1 MPGEIKTIGAVMNDW
16 HSALLKD
23 LEAQLAEL
31 ERFGDDESAR
41 RALEIL
47 REKIRQVRQ
56 RIFEQI
62 TPWQQT
68 KLARHENRP
77 YTLDFIARLF
87 TDFEEIHGD
96 RKYADD
102 PAVVTGF
109 GWFRS
114 RPVVVVGQQKGR
126 NLAER
131 KHRNFGMMQPE
142 GYRKALRAMRLAEK
156 FRKPILTFVDT
167 PGAFPGIGAEER
179 GQAEA
184 IAYNLREMARLR
196 VPVIVSVI
204 GEGGSGGALG
214 IGVGDRIL
222 MLENAVYS
230 VISPESCSAILWKDQ
245 AHAEAAARNLGL
257 TSRDLKRLGIIDEIV
272 PEPPEGAH
280 ADWDATARA
289 LGDALER
296 HLDELAALPFD
307 RLTLSRTEKFRRMG
321 VVESAGSP

>member
-1 MPGEIKTIGAVMNDW
+1 MNDW

-23 LEAQLAEL
+23 LESQLAEL

-47 REKIRQVRQ
+47 REKIRQVRG
-56 RIFEQI
+56 RIYEQI
-62 TPWQQT
+62 TPWQRI

-77 YTLDFIARLF
+77 YSLDLVERLV

-102 PAVVTGF
+102 PAVITGF
-109 GWFRS
+109 GWFRT

-156 FRKPILTFVDT
+156 FRKPILTFIDT

-196 VPVIVSVI
+196 VPVVVSVI

-245 AHAEAAARNLGL
+245 GHAEAAAHNLGL

-280 ADWDATARA
+280 TDWDATARA
-289 LGDALER
+289 LGDAVER
-296 HLDELAALPFD
+296 HLTELMTLPFD
-307 RLTLSRTEKFRRMG
+307 GLPLSRTEKFRRMG
-321 VVESAGSP
+321 VVEPVASS

>member
-1 MPGEIKTIGAVMNDW
+1 MNDW

-23 LEAQLAEL
+23 LESQLAEL

-47 REKIRQVRQ
+47 REKIRQVRG
-56 RIFEQI
+56 RIYEQI
-62 TPWQQT
+62 TPWQRI

-77 YTLDFIARLF
+77 YSLDLVERLV

-102 PAVVTGF
+102 PAVITGF
-109 GWFRS
+109 GWFRT

-156 FRKPILTFVDT
+156 FRKPILTFIDT

-184 IAYNLREMARLR
+184 IAY
-196 VPVIVSVI
+196 
-204 GEGGSGGALG
+204 
-214 IGVGDRIL
+214 
-222 MLENAVYS
+222 
-230 VISPESCSAILWKDQ
+230 
-245 AHAEAAARNLGL
+245 NLGL

-280 ADWDATARA
+280 TDWDATARA
-289 LGDALER
+289 LGDAVER
-296 HLDELAALPFD
+296 HLTELMTLPFD
-307 RLTLSRTEKFRRMG
+307 GLPLSRTEKFRRMG
-321 VVESAGSP
+321 VVEPVASS